1 MSDQIAILTNAIRGI
16 ADNWEHGDLAAAVR
30 DAVEAVDDMESN
42 RYWASSEW
50 HIDDVKSAI
59 AGTKYE
65 ANLAP
70 SNEALQDYLLKWIN
84 NEYFIGEIN
93 DTLKENLGELWDSAG
108 FPIKPAQASHA
119 QLEQDGEL
127 TLSTSKWCDNCLV
140 NEQPIGATIE
150 VVGSPEECDNSHDP
164 EDDPEPEL
172 ENPKSPCCGAPTN
185 RTHYQDC
192 PLQPQN

>member
-1 MSDQIAILTNAIRGI
+1 MSDQIEILTRAIREI
-16 ADNWEHGDLAAAVR
+16 DNNWETGDLAAAVNAATR
-30 DAVEAVDDMESN
+30 AVELIESN

-65 ANLAP
+65 ANLVP

-108 FPIKPAQASHA
+108 FPIKPAQESHA
-119 QLEQDGEL
+119 QLEQKVE
-127 TLSTSKWCDNCLV
+127 TTPSTSKWCDNCLV
-140 NEQPIGATIE
+140 SEQPIGATIE

-164 EDDPEPEL
+164 ED
-172 ENPKSPCCGAPTN
+172 
-185 RTHYQDC
+185 
-192 PLQPQN
+192 